1 MTKEQIL
8 QEAKA
13 LQEEIKSHRLWLH
26 THAET
31 GFDLTETKPY
41 VKSALMKMGY
51 TVQECGKAGLVTT
64 VGKPGG
70 KVLLLRADM
79 DALPIAEEA
88 DVDFA
93 CQNGRMHA
101 CGHDMHTAMLL
112 GAAKILKAHE
122 SELDGMVKLMFQP
135 AEESS
140 PIGGARPIVESG
152 FLEAQRIDAL
162 YGLHNW
168 PSLPVGEI
176 GVKPGAIMAASDR
189 FHIEIIGRTA
199 HAAEPHLGV
208 DAIMIASKIDC
219 ALVQDLRHEVDP
231 FDPISVS
238 IGAFSTEGRYNIVC
252 EHAALDGTV
261 RSTHEGTREYL
272 RRRIREIAE
281 GIARTYGGEAKVE
294 ITKGYG
300 VVDNDPR
307 LYEAFAECAK
317 RVIGADNIHTDIHPS
332 LIGEDMYYYG
342 TRIPILYF
350 HLGSESQHP
359 LHSNQYLPKEA
370 CIETGID
377 LMTEF
382 FLSQA

>member
-1 MTKEQIL
+1 MKVDISRYLDLRRDIHCHPEL
-8 QEAKA
+8 SNQEIETTERIWRFLKQDGLA
-13 LQEEIKSHRLWLH
+13 LQTFSNCMGGFVRL
-26 THAET
+26 
-31 GFDLTETKPY
+31 D
-41 VKSALMKMGY
+41 
-51 TVQECGKAGLVTT
+51 QGKEKTLCM
-64 VGKPGG
+64 
-70 KVLLLRADM
+70 RADI
-79 DALPIAEEA
+79 DALPLTEQTGLP
-88 DVDFA
+88 FA
-93 CQNGRMHA
+93 SVNPGVMHA
-101 CGHDMHTAMLL
+101 CGHDMHTAI
-112 GAAKILKAHE
+112 AAGVAC
-122 SELDGMVKLMFQP
+122 ELNRVRDRLNCNLVVLFQP

-272 RRRIREIAE
+272 HRRIREIAE

>member
-1 MTKEQIL
+1 MKVDISRYLDLRRDIHRHPELSNQEVETTERIQRFLKQDGLELQTFSGCTGGFVRLDQGKEKTL
-8 QEAKA
+8 C
-13 LQEEIKSHRLWLH
+13 
-26 THAET
+26 
-31 GFDLTETKPY
+31 
-41 VKSALMKMGY
+41 M
-51 TVQECGKAGLVTT
+51 
-64 VGKPGG
+64 
-70 KVLLLRADM
+70 RADI
-79 DALPIAEEA
+79 DALPLTEKTGLP
-88 DVDFA
+88 FA
-93 CQNGRMHA
+93 STNPGVMHA
-101 CGHDMHTAMLL
+101 CGHDLHTAI
-112 GAAKILKAHE
+112 AAGIAC
-122 SELDGMVKLMFQP
+122 ELNRVRDRLNCNLVVLFQP

-152 FLEAQRIDAL
+152 FLEEQRIDAL

-189 FHIEIIGRTA
+189 FHIEIVGRTA

-208 DAIMIASKIDC
+208 DAIMIASKVDC

-252 EHAALDGTV
+252 ERAVLDGTV

-272 RRRIREIAE
+272 HRRIREITE

-307 LYEAFAECAK
+307 LYESFVECAK
-317 RVIGADNIHTDIHPS
+317 RVIGADNVHTDIHPS

-350 HLGSESQHP
+350 HLGSQSQHP
-359 LHSNQYLPKEA
+359 LHSNQYLPKES
-370 CIETGID
+370 CIEKGID

-382 FLSQA
+382 FLSQV

>member
-1 MTKEQIL
+1 MKVDISRYLDLRRDIHRHPEL
-8 QEAKA
+8 SNQEIETTERIRRFLKQDGLA
-13 LQEEIKSHRLWLH
+13 LQTFSNCIGGFVRL
-26 THAET
+26 
-31 GFDLTETKPY
+31 D
-41 VKSALMKMGY
+41 
-51 TVQECGKAGLVTT
+51 QGKEKTLCM
-64 VGKPGG
+64 
-70 KVLLLRADM
+70 RADI
-79 DALPIAEEA
+79 DALPLTEKTGLP
-88 DVDFA
+88 FA
-93 CQNGRMHA
+93 SVNPGVMHA
-101 CGHDMHTAMLL
+101 CGHDMHTAI
-112 GAAKILKAHE
+112 AAGVAC
-122 SELDGMVKLMFQP
+122 ELNRVRARLNCNLVVLFQP

-272 RRRIREIAE
+272 HRRIREIAE

>member
-1 MTKEQIL
+1 MKVDISRYLDLRRDIHCHPEL
-8 QEAKA
+8 SNQEIETTERIWRFLKQDGLA
-13 LQEEIKSHRLWLH
+13 LQTFSNCMGGFVRL
-26 THAET
+26 
-31 GFDLTETKPY
+31 D
-41 VKSALMKMGY
+41 
-51 TVQECGKAGLVTT
+51 QGKEKTLCM
-64 VGKPGG
+64 
-70 KVLLLRADM
+70 RADI
-79 DALPIAEEA
+79 DALPLTEQTGLP
-88 DVDFA
+88 FA
-93 CQNGRMHA
+93 SVNPGVMHA
-101 CGHDMHTAMLL
+101 CGHDMHTAI
-112 GAAKILKAHE
+112 AAGVAC
-122 SELDGMVKLMFQP
+122 ELNRVRDRLNCNLVVLFQP

-152 FLEAQRIDAL
+152 FLEEQRIDAL

-272 RRRIREIAE
+272 HRRIREIAE

-294 ITKGYG
+294 ITRGYG

-307 LYEAFAECAK
+307 LYETFAECAK
-317 RVIGADNIHTDIHPS
+317 RVIGVDNIHTDIHPS

>member
-1 MTKEQIL
+1 MKVDISRYLDLRRDIHCHPEL
-8 QEAKA
+8 SNQEIETTERIWRFLKQDGLA
-13 LQEEIKSHRLWLH
+13 LQTFSNCMGGFVRL
-26 THAET
+26 
-31 GFDLTETKPY
+31 D
-41 VKSALMKMGY
+41 
-51 TVQECGKAGLVTT
+51 QGKEKTLCM
-64 VGKPGG
+64 
-70 KVLLLRADM
+70 RADI
-79 DALPIAEEA
+79 DALPLTEQTGLP
-88 DVDFA
+88 FA
-93 CQNGRMHA
+93 SVNPGVMHA
-101 CGHDMHTAMLL
+101 CGHDMHTAI
-112 GAAKILKAHE
+112 AAGVAC
-122 SELDGMVKLMFQP
+122 ELNRVRDRLNCNLVVLFQP

-140 PIGGARPIVESG
+140 PTGGARPIVESG

-272 RRRIREIAE
+272 HRRIREIAE

>member
-1 MTKEQIL
+1 MKVDISRYLDLRRDIHRHPEL
-8 QEAKA
+8 SNQEIETTERIQRFLKQDGLA
-13 LQEEIKSHRLWLH
+13 LQTFSNCMGGFVRL
-26 THAET
+26 
-31 GFDLTETKPY
+31 D
-41 VKSALMKMGY
+41 
-51 TVQECGKAGLVTT
+51 QGKEKTLCM
-64 VGKPGG
+64 
-70 KVLLLRADM
+70 RADI
-79 DALPIAEEA
+79 DALPLTEKTGLP
-88 DVDFA
+88 FA
-93 CQNGRMHA
+93 SVNPGVMHA
-101 CGHDMHTAMLL
+101 CGHDMHTAI
-112 GAAKILKAHE
+112 AAGVAC
-122 SELDGMVKLMFQP
+122 ELNRVRDRLNCNLVVLFQP

-168 PSLPVGEI
+168 PALPVGEI

-272 RRRIREIAE
+272 HRRIREIAE

>member
-1 MTKEQIL
+1 MKVDISRYLDLRRDIHRHPEL
-8 QEAKA
+8 SNQEIETTERIRCFLKQDGLA
-13 LQEEIKSHRLWLH
+13 LQTFSNCIGGFVRL
-26 THAET
+26 
-31 GFDLTETKPY
+31 D
-41 VKSALMKMGY
+41 
-51 TVQECGKAGLVTT
+51 QGKEKTLCM
-64 VGKPGG
+64 
-70 KVLLLRADM
+70 RADI
-79 DALPIAEEA
+79 DALPLTEKTGLP
-88 DVDFA
+88 FA
-93 CQNGRMHA
+93 SVNPGVMHA
-101 CGHDMHTAMLL
+101 CGHDMHTAI
-112 GAAKILKAHE
+112 AAGVAC
-122 SELDGMVKLMFQP
+122 ELNRVRDRLNCNLVVLFQP

-272 RRRIREIAE
+272 HRRIREIAE

>member
-1 MTKEQIL
+1 MKVDISRYLDLRRDIHRHPEL
-8 QEAKA
+8 SNQEIETTERIQRFLKQDGLA
-13 LQEEIKSHRLWLH
+13 LQTFSNCMGGFVRL
-26 THAET
+26 
-31 GFDLTETKPY
+31 D
-41 VKSALMKMGY
+41 
-51 TVQECGKAGLVTT
+51 QGKEKTLCM
-64 VGKPGG
+64 
-70 KVLLLRADM
+70 RADI
-79 DALPIAEEA
+79 DALPLTEKTGLP
-88 DVDFA
+88 FA
-93 CQNGRMHA
+93 SVNPGVMHA
-101 CGHDMHTAMLL
+101 CGHDMHTAI
-112 GAAKILKAHE
+112 AAGVAC
-122 SELDGMVKLMFQP
+122 ELNRVRDRLDCNLVVLFQP

-272 RRRIREIAE
+272 HRRIREIAE